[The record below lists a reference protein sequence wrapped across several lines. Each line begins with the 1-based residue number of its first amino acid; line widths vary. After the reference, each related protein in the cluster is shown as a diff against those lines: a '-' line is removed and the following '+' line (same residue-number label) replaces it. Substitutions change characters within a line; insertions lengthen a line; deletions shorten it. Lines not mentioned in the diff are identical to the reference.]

1 MGGAHEQADK
11 NHTDDDFPN
20 VMPCKPDPRLL
31 HAGRTWAFDRATLAD
46 WESILVRPPDNND
59 PDSFEGKFNGSCHC
73 QAVQFKCK
81 ADPEASICCH
91 CSTCQVVHGAT
102 SQRALIFKKENIAFT
117 TASIEH
123 LAFYQ
128 VSISLSSV
136 WSGGDQNRS

>member
-1 MGGAHEQADK
+1 M
-11 NHTDDDFPN
+11 
-20 VMPCKPDPRLL
+20 
-31 HAGRTWAFDRATLAD
+31 
-46 WESILVRPPDNND
+46 VRPSDNND

-128 VSISLSSV
+128 VRVLSLPVSSR
-136 WSGGDQNRS
+136 WKKS